1 MMVGVY
7 VVAALAGVALGVG
20 AVYVGWIA
28 IEGIRRDR
36 RLRPGQAVQAR
47 QQDHWQR
54 LAAMVDSLAGKL
66 DSEDAAERLAG
77 LGELERCGRENP
89 DVRHEVIEQT
99 CAYLRR
105 PFRFPVEDEE
115 EFEIRR
121 TAQGLLTRH
130 LRRSGGA
137 DFWDVEELDLRDAVL
152 VEPDFEECDLSD
164 ADFRDGV
171 IVGGNFRRARFW
183 RFANFDRTWFTGDTD
198 FRAAVFPRVAGFSGA
213 MFSGTTTFAE
223 AEFESRVDF
232 DGARVEQPDAA
243 HSWPSPW
250 RPWVNSPV
258 AHARLIPMKTD
269 RRPPSAAER
278 RRS

>member
-1 MMVGVY
+1 M
-7 VVAALAGVALGVG
+7 AALAGVALGVG
-20 AVYVGWIA
+20 AVYVGLIW
-28 IEGIRRDR
+28 IEGARRDR
-36 RLRPGQAVQAR
+36 RLRPERMVQAR
-47 QQDHWQR
+47 QQDHWRR
-54 LAAMVDSLAGKL
+54 LAEMLDGFAAML

-89 DVRHEVIEQT
+89 DVREDVIELT

-105 PFRFPVEDEE
+105 PFRHPVEDEE

-121 TAQGLLTRH
+121 AAQGLLTRH

-137 DFWDVEELDLRDAVL
+137 EYWEVEELELRDAVL

-171 IVGGNFRRARFW
+171 VVGGNFRRARFW
-183 RFANFDRTWFTGDTD
+183 RFANFDRAWFTGDTD
-198 FRAAVFPRVAGFSGA
+198 FRAAVFPEVASFSGA

-223 AEFESRVDF
+223 AEFKHRADF
-232 DGARVEQPDAA
+232 SDARVEQPGAA

-250 RPWVNSPV
+250 RPWVTSPV
-258 AHARLIPMKTD
+258 AQARLIPMKAD